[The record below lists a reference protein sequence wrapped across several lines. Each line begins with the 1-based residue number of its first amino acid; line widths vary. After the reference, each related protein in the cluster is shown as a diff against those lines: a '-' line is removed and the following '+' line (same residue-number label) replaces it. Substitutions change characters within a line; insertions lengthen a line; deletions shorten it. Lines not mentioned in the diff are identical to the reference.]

1 MDSAKI
7 NDWMQVIG
15 IFSVVASLVFVGLQM
30 QQDRKIA
37 LAGQY
42 QDRSAVAVE
51 LWNGMA
57 QSEYDIRLLGETAV
71 ASSWWAEA
79 LGDSMTP
86 QEAGTA
92 IVSARRSLAV
102 LDNHHYQYELDF
114 YDEETW
120 QSFRGHLQ
128 DFLSRNPVAR
138 AIVRNQPE
146 IFRPTF
152 LAVCEQIVDF
162 IERNESSSQRS

>member
-7 NDWMQVIG
+7 NDWMQVVG

-30 QQDRKIA
+30 QQDRQIA

-51 LWNGMA
+51 VWNGMA
-57 QSEYDIRLLGETAV
+57 QSEYDIRLLGNAAV
-71 ASSWWAEA
+71 ENPWWAKTF
-79 LGDSMTP
+79 GDSMSP
-86 QEAGTA
+86 HEAGAA
-92 IVSARRSLAV
+92 IISARRSFAV

-120 QSFRGHLQ
+120 QSFQGHLLN
-128 DFLSRNPVAR
+128 FLSRNPVAR
-138 AIVRNQPE
+138 AMVRNQPE

-152 LAVCEQIVDF
+152 LAVCEQIVDALDL
-162 IERNESSSQRS
+162 SD